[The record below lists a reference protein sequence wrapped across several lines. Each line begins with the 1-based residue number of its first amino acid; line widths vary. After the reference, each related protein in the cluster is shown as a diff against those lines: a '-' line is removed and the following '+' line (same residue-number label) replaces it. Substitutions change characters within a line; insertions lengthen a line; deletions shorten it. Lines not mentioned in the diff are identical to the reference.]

1 MSSTTKHTVSMT
13 LATAALLAVVASPA
27 ALRAQSTLSPVTVT
41 ASQAAEANSLD
52 ERAVALYSS
61 PKKWRKAA
69 WLHEE
74 AADRRS
80 ISDPRAHQSLIMAG
94 HIYYA
99 AGANGLAFEAMAR
112 GAERAA
118 QIGDVVTAANAYV
131 DAGLMAAEAS
141 RGDEIADMARRAV
154 ALANSPLLND
164 EERATIVK
172 RVGYSEVAA
181 LAGAPVAE
189 AP

>member
-1 MSSTTKHTVSMT
+1 MSSMTKHTARMT
-13 LATAALLAVVASPA
+13 LVATALSAALASPA
-27 ALRAQSTLSPVTVT
+27 AVRAQSTLAPVNVT

-52 ERAVALYSS
+52 ERAVALYSR
-61 PKKWRKAA
+61 PNKWRKAA

-74 AADRRS
+74 AADRRA
-80 ISDPRAHQSLIMAG
+80 ITDARAYHSLIMAG

-99 AGANGLAFEAMAR
+99 ARANGLAFEAMAR

-131 DAGLMAAEAS
+131 DAGLMAAEAN
-141 RGDEIADMARRAV
+141 RGEEIQEMARHAV
-154 ALANSPLLND
+154 ALANSPLLSD
-164 EERATIVK
+164 EQRQAIVK

-181 LAGAPVAE
+181 LAE